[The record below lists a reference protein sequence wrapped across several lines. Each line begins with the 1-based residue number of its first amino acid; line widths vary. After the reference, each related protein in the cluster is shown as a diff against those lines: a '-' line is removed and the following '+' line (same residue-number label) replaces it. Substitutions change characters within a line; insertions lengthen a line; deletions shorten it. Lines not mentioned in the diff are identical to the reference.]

1 MYRYIY
7 IYICVCTCIHIHTH
21 MYIYIYIY
29 TGVCGLI
36 ATPQEIEQFKQ
47 LDIGTTS
54 SNPGNKFLSTH
65 VTRLGAA
72 PPVPLPEATAEDETS
87 PWNRSNWWFN
97 NLIPTCWFNLRKML
111 VSTWKMAIHFM
122 WFHQQHWGFHRIQPS
137 MRSVFLGGF
146 HCQTYDN
153 GEIIDDLAGMMMWFD
168 WYPHA

>member
-1 MYRYIY
+1 MCICVYIY
-7 IYICVCTCIHIHTH
+7 MYTYMHTYIYMYTYTYTYSYTYTHIHIYIHTYICIHVYIYIHTH
-21 MYIYIYIY
+21 MCVYIY

-54 SNPGNKFLSTH
+54 NPGNKFLS

-97 NLIPTCWFNLRKML
+97 NLTPNNAGLTCENCWLPEKWPFIVISPATL
-111 VSTWKMAIHFM
+111 
-122 WFHQQHWGFHRIQPS
+122 GFS
-137 MRSVFLGGF
+137 
-146 HCQTYDN
+146 
-153 GEIIDDLAGMMMWFD
+153 
-168 WYPHA
+168 

>member
-1 MYRYIY
+1 MCVYIYVYIYAYIHIYMYTYTYTHTYSYTYTHIHIY
-7 IYICVCTCIHIHTH
+7 IYIHTYVYMSISIYIHTCV
-21 MYIYIYIY
+21 YIYIY

-54 SNPGNKFLSTH
+54 NPGNKFLS

-97 NLIPTCWFNLRKML
+97 NLTPNNAGLTCENCWLPEKWPFIVISPATL
-111 VSTWKMAIHFM
+111 
-122 WFHQQHWGFHRIQPS
+122 GFS
-137 MRSVFLGGF
+137 
-146 HCQTYDN
+146 
-153 GEIIDDLAGMMMWFD
+153 
-168 WYPHA
+168 

>member
-1 MYRYIY
+1 MCVYIYMYTYMHTYIYMYTYTYTYTYSYTYTHIHIY
-7 IYICVCTCIHIHTH
+7 IYTYIH
-21 MYIYIYIY
+21 MYTCLYLYTYTHVCIYIY

-54 SNPGNKFLSTH
+54 NPGNKFLS

-97 NLIPTCWFNLRKML
+97 NLTPNNAGLTCENCWLPEKWPFIVISPATL
-111 VSTWKMAIHFM
+111 
-122 WFHQQHWGFHRIQPS
+122 GFS
-137 MRSVFLGGF
+137 
-146 HCQTYDN
+146 
-153 GEIIDDLAGMMMWFD
+153 
-168 WYPHA
+168 

>member
-1 MYRYIY
+1 MYIYMYTYTAYTYTYTYTHTYIY
-7 IYICVCTCIHIHTH
+7 IHIHIYIHVYIYIHTH
-21 MYIYIYIY
+21 MCIYIY

-87 PWNRSNWWFN
+87 P
-97 NLIPTCWFNLRKML
+97 
-111 VSTWKMAIHFM
+111 
-122 WFHQQHWGFHRIQPS
+122 
-137 MRSVFLGGF
+137 
-146 HCQTYDN
+146 
-153 GEIIDDLAGMMMWFD
+153 
-168 WYPHA
+168 

>member
-1 MYRYIY
+1 MCICVYVYICIYIYVYVYCIYIY
-7 IYICVCTCIHIHTH
+7 IYIYTYT
-21 MYIYIYIY
+21 YIYIYIYIYIYVYMSISIYIHTCVYIY

-87 PWNRSNWWFN
+87 P
-97 NLIPTCWFNLRKML
+97 
-111 VSTWKMAIHFM
+111 
-122 WFHQQHWGFHRIQPS
+122 
-137 MRSVFLGGF
+137 
-146 HCQTYDN
+146 
-153 GEIIDDLAGMMMWFD
+153 
-168 WYPHA
+168 